1 MQQATKETNTHE
13 LVLESFW
20 DFWAACDDPQY
31 THYICKGGR
40 NSAKSTSISQRM
52 DFDIIDRPINVLVVR
67 KVGNTLYDSVYEQLR
82 KTINI
87 MNYED
92 EFSFSKSPMS
102 ILYKPR
108 GNGFL
113 FRGADDPGKIKSI
126 TSSKFPI
133 TQIWF
138 EEVDQ
143 FKTEEE
149 LQTII
154 DSILR
159 EKLPNGM
166 SYKFFYSYNPP
177 KRKQHW
183 LNKKYETQF
192 IPKNTYVHHSY
203 YYHNPYLSEQAIFE
217 AEECKQTNPHR
228 YNWYYL
234 GKPIGGGVVPFE
246 NLVFRKITD
255 EEIKGF
261 DNIRQGIDWGYASD
275 PFAFVRWHY
284 DKTRRKIYAM
294 DEIYGVKLSNRE
306 TGREII
312 NRGYQNLTI
321 VADSS
326 EPKSVADLREMGIK
340 RIESAR
346 KGHGSVEHG
355 EKWLDDLSE
364 IVIDYERTPNI
375 AREFEMIDY
384 KVDKDGNIVPKLEDK
399 NNHTIDAT
407 RYCFEGDMTNTGI
420 RFFST

>member
-1 MQQATKETNTHE
+1 MTSNKKK
-13 LVLESFW
+13 LSGVILPSFH
-20 DFWAACDDPQY
+20 DFWSAVKLSQKTFFVA
-31 THYICKGGR
+31 KGGR
-40 NSAKSTSISQRM
+40 NSSKSTTISIICILLLIM
-52 DFDIIDRPINVLVVR
+52 FPVNGLAIR
-67 KVGNTLYDSVYEQLR
+67 KVANTLQESVYEQL
-82 KTINI
+82 KEAAILLGV
-87 MNYED
+87 ED
-92 EFSFSKSPMS
+92 EFLFSKSPLR
-102 ILYKPR
+102 ITYKAR
-108 GNGFL
+108 GNSII
-113 FRGADDPGKIKSI
+113 FRGADKPEKIKSI
-126 TSSKFPI
+126 KTSKFPI
-133 TQIWF
+133 AFAWF
-138 EEVDQ
+138 EELTE

-149 LQTII
+149 YQTII

-159 EKLPNGM
+159 ASLPDGLK
-166 SYKFFYSYNPP
+166 YKIFISYNPP

-183 LNKKYETQF
+183 INKKYETQF
-192 IPKNTYVHHSY
+192 IAKNTYMHHSTY
-203 YYHNPYLSEQAIFE
+203 ESNIYLSDETL
-217 AEECKQTNPHR
+217 EEINNLKKANPHK
-228 YNWYYL
+228 YEWYYL